1 MNRPQSVAALAV
13 ISATCAAGVLAAPWW
28 AGLAGAC
35 LLALISL
42 NLHRLEYARYAR
54 LADYTGQSSLFMSA
68 ALNASAA
75 GAAAFLAGRAI
86 GWYLGI

>member
-1 MNRPQSVAALAV
+1 M
-13 ISATCAAGVLAAPWW
+13 
-28 AGLAGAC
+28 AGAC

-42 NLHRLEYARYAR
+42 NVHRLEYARYAR
-54 LADYTGQSSLFMSA
+54 VTDHVGQSSLLFSA

-86 GWYLGI
+86 GWLWGL